1 VKKIEPLQME
11 VLAKLP
17 GETKQAESLSK
28 VLDQSKHVNRLVKES
43 AEELSSVNT
52 AIKQELVN
60 EDVLPTVANVIEKSE
75 AVESKVQEASD
86 KLTVVN
92 QALKI
97 EIQERIIVDSELASA
112 IEQKEVAQDA
122 ALHDALTGLP
132 NRALFNDRLEH
143 GIAQAKRHG
152 GKLAVMFID
161 LDKFKN
167 VNDTHGHDVGD
178 IVLQTVAQRLKG
190 HFRDEDTVSRHGG
203 DEFLCLLTDIQKESN
218 IAMIAKKIIKG
229 IQASCNVNVRDVK
242 VNANIGASIGI
253 AIFPQDG
260 TTAEMLV
267 KRADEAMYRA
277 KKSKSKYLFAH

>member
-1 VKKIEPLQME
+1 MKRIAQLQSE
-11 VLAKLP
+11 VTANLP
-17 GETKQAESLSK
+17 KVTKQAESLSK
-28 VLDQSKHVNRLVKES
+28 VLGQSEHVNTLVKES

-60 EDVLPTVANVIEKSE
+60 EDMLPTVENVIEKSE
-75 AVESKVQEASD
+75 AVEIKVQEASD

-92 QALKI
+92 QALKV
-97 EIQERIIVDSELASA
+97 EIRERIIVDRELASA

-152 GKLAVMFID
+152 GNLAVMFVD

-178 IVLQTVAQRLKG
+178 IVLQTAAQRLKD

-203 DEFLCLLTDIQKESN
+203 DEFLCLLTEFQKESN
-218 IAMIAKKIIKG
+218 IAMIAEKIIKG
-229 IQASCNVNVRDVK
+229 MQAPCNVNVRNLK

-260 TTAEMLV
+260 NTAEVLI